1 MLEGDGCHLSAA
13 ALQCQPL
20 TWPAFKSM
28 AVRPSLQQLWMELTC
43 ESGVGSW
50 VGGVSPLCVVFGERC
65 RGDEDYAVTRMYV

>member
-20 TWPAFKSM
+20 MWPAFKSM

-65 RGDEDYAVTRMYV
+65 RDDAVTKMYV